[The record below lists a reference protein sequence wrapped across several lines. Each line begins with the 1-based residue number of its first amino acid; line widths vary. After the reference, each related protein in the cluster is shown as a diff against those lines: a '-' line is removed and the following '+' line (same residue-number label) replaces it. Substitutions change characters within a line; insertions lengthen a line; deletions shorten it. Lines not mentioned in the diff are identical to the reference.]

1 MANIDPS
8 VARVLD
14 RHHPTGDSDDED
26 ALIAELEADDDDH
39 QFSALREKRLEQ
51 LHSEIT
57 RAKTMK
63 ATQHGTY
70 MEIKDEKQLMDITTS
85 TKLCVVHFKKLDF
98 HRCATMDEKLAVLA
112 EKHFDTRFVSINVDN
127 APFLVVKLEIQVL
140 PCVIGFI
147 DGVGVDRIIGFEG
160 VGRRAD
166 SVTVAEV
173 EGRLLGCGVLV
184 RAKVDG
190 RERERRRVVE
200 EEDGGGDD
208 DDWD

>member
-112 EKHFDTRFVSINVDN
+112 EKHFDTRFISRPDRNDVLEDWSVV
-127 APFLVVKLEIQVL
+127 AAFLSQATNSL
-140 PCVIGFI
+140 F
-147 DGVGVDRIIGFEG
+147 DF
-160 VGRRAD
+160 GRSSLAANTTQR
-166 SVTVAEV
+166 
-173 EGRLLGCGVLV
+173 
-184 RAKVDG
+184 
-190 RERERRRVVE
+190 
-200 EEDGGGDD
+200 
-208 DDWD
+208 